1 MLKFSS
7 QNYYNYYMYARYE
20 IIIIIIFK
28 IINENFIITQV
39 CCLNSSTEKCRVRDL
54 KSAKQTT
61 FFVYKH
67 FIFINRDDFVIYI
80 LLMYNWRKIRSW
92 KAKTYKHTAHFKLYI
107 VMTPRYL
114 VVITCKNRANFCCCC
129 TSRKYIVVYEVKML
143 CRYFL
148 LHTHARQYL
157 YKNSYYALSVTVVGY
172 KPKNSAM

>member
-7 QNYYNYYMYARYE
+7 QNYYNYYMYARYK

-61 FFVYKH
+61 FFVYTH

-157 YKNSYYALSVTVVGY
+157 YKNSYYALSVTVVG
-172 KPKNSAM
+172 

>member
-7 QNYYNYYMYARYE
+7 QNYYNYYMYARYK

-157 YKNSYYALSVTVVGY
+157 YKNSYYVLHSRV
-172 KPKNSAM
+172 KIRKNAI

>member
-7 QNYYNYYMYARYE
+7 QNYYNYYMYPRYK

-157 YKNSYYALSVTVVGY
+157 YKNSYYALSVTVVG
-172 KPKNSAM
+172 

>member
-1 MLKFSS
+1 MKVLLKFSS

-157 YKNSYYALSVTVVGY
+157 YKNSYSVTVVG
-172 KPKNSAM
+172 

>member
-7 QNYYNYYMYARYE
+7 QNYYNYYMYARYK

-114 VVITCKNRANFCCCC
+114 VVITCIKIGRIFVA
-129 TSRKYIVVYEVKML
+129 VVRVSQIYRRLWGQNVM
-143 CRYFL
+143 
-148 LHTHARQYL
+148 
-157 YKNSYYALSVTVVGY
+157 
-172 KPKNSAM
+172 

>member
-7 QNYYNYYMYARYE
+7 QNYYNYYMYARYK

-92 KAKTYKHTAHFKLYI
+92 KAKTYKHTTHFKLYI

-157 YKNSYYALSVTVVGY
+157 YKNSYYALSVTVVG
-172 KPKNSAM
+172 

>member
-1 MLKFSS
+1 MP
-7 QNYYNYYMYARYE
+7 N
-20 IIIIIIFK
+20 IF
-28 IINENFIITQV
+28 
-39 CCLNSSTEKCRVRDL
+39 CLH
-54 KSAKQTT
+54 
-61 FFVYKH
+61 KH
-67 FIFINRDDFVIYI
+67 FIFINRDDFVIYYI

-157 YKNSYYALSVTVVGY
+157 YKNSYYVLIRLHGRGVYIFGLCCNPLGAGPWSFFWLVVFWIWNELI
-172 KPKNSAM
+172 KNKKSTRPGLL